1 MVKIAWKVINGYG
14 PYAYLQHS
22 MKSGGK
28 VTSKH
33 LAYLGKAGAG
43 GLVPGKHF
51 QVAAVP
57 GFAGGALLAP
67 MVPDETLGALKPD
80 PKAAVEHMAAQVLQ
94 GVAREDIEV
103 KPPGKTAP
111 VQGKPADWK
120 PQVPAQ
126 FKDMKLSE
134 GPEGEKGQPAISAPE
149 VKQLETAAASE
160 DPKKL
165 KAAIKGLA
173 DNARHLQKKAAIFN
187 AGSDLLSQVQDHVK
201 AAGKEPAAW
210 KPEISS
216 QSKAALKSQDGKPL
230 VSASNLKKL
239 EDAAASGDLKHLLS
253 TVGQM
258 AAPMENPGKNILA
271 DAGNHLFHQVLEHG
285 KAAHEPPAVPPK
297 VAPNFKVTQ
306 VPKDDEGQPLI
317 SGSSLAKLEEAA
329 ASGDPMA
336 LQLTVSQ
343 LAVFAPGKE
352 KTQAVYAAG
361 GQLLG
366 QMQGAA
372 APAPPQERPATALK
386 PQPPVFKIK
395 DVPKDAKGKP
405 LISKANI
412 KKLEDAAAS
421 GSLAQTNQV
430 AAELTDMTK
439 SKAKKKAIAEAFG
452 ELKDQHYAHQHQLY
466 AHAQAKPSGAEVAA
480 EAASQAPDTAAAS
493 GEAVAPNSKVANVP
507 KSPSPVGAGTQ
518 TPPGGGQ
525 PVSGGQAV
533 PTQEKLATAA
543 QSHPPEFK
551 LQEVPKDAKGKPL
564 ITKAN
569 IKRLEKAAASGD
581 ITQLHVVAVGLN
593 DMTKP
598 PAKKKA
604 IAAAFE
610 DLLAQLNAYQ
620 QAKLGNAEVAEVV
633 SSQAPATASPSEEEE
648 AVAPNFKVA
657 NVPKDAKG
665 NPLVRP
671 AHIKK
676 MEEAAASGDFNHLMD
691 TIDRIVANAKG
702 QEKALAAKKTGD
714 ELVKQLQGNKKAAM
728 GQMAGLLAQ
737 LQAKKA
743 AGKPAWTKL
752 EDAKGSTKGG
762 VYENAQGEKFY
773 LKCPLTPKHVQNEL
787 LARDLYKLA
796 GLQVLEGEAAEL
808 DGEVCLASRWNDKLT
823 GSGQN
828 PKDLDGTM
836 KGFAADAWLA
846 NWDSVGVGSSK
857 YDNILNLDGQAVR
870 VDTGGALLYHGTGAP
885 KGDKFGLEVT
895 EMEGLQDPKV
905 NPVAATVF
913 GDMTLD
919 EIVQSAQRVLAIDA
933 GDITAAV
940 QNRFPGDPDNLASQ
954 LLVRRNNI
962 SAWLSQQKTQAQIAE
977 EKDVPVEEVK
987 AESVAPNPEP
997 LTTTPKVGEAAK
1009 DNKGKALVSAAN
1021 VKKLEKAAATGNID
1035 TLNEVAEALTQK
1047 MLSPAKKSAIL
1058 NACAGL
1064 KAQLQGTPVMEGD
1077 GGSGLAETVEK
1088 VETGEVELPEQSV
1101 PKAKV
1106 VDQQSKALQQGTK
1119 DYDGDLE
1126 QVSGKKGSNEG
1137 GLFKDKKLET
1147 LHYIKWPNSPLR
1159 AKVEALTALLY
1170 GYAQVPVPLVRTIE
1184 FQNKDAVMSDWI
1196 DEAAPMTEAQMKK
1209 HRDVRDGFAV
1219 DAWLANWDVVGLSG
1233 DNIVA
1238 GPGNTAYRIDLGG
1251 AMLFRAQGKPKEFSG
1266 DVGELETLR
1275 DPGVNSEAAKV
1286 FAGMTLKELRASA
1299 SKVEAV
1305 TDLQIDQ
1312 AVDSLK
1318 LPKTSKDYPAS
1329 QFGEIAKDLPKMLKT
1344 RLKDRRDFIVE
1355 EVLASAEEQEKT
1367 AEDFQEATDLKDVSV
1382 EHLTAVLP
1390 KYNSHSPS
1398 STVKW
1403 ENTREVM
1410 VNELGK
1416 SKGASANAQSKAHY
1430 LGWKGSSNSPKGQV
1444 LRWAA
1449 GARQGEGRRE
1459 MKRLLKFN
1467 DFLVK
1472 KGSMGKVSAESA
1484 RKRLEAEA
1492 NKKTAQNLVSG
1503 LRVANKQNE
1512 IGHSLHN
1519 PGKKTITLYRGWK
1532 ADQLEYLKAS
1542 NLEVGDAWELEDPP
1556 LYSWSTS
1563 PNVAKSFSGH
1573 HGSKITKAQV
1583 PLEAIVLSDLVNS
1596 IGSYEG
1602 ETEVIFNG
1610 VPKLKTEVT
1619 HTF

>member
-67 MVPDETLGALKPD
+67 MVPDETLGALKPN

-126 FKDMKLSE
+126 FKDMKLSG
-134 GPEGEKGQPAISAPE
+134 GPEGEKGKPAISPPE
-149 VKQLETAAASE
+149 VKQLETAAASG

-165 KAAIKGLA
+165 KAAIKGMA
-173 DNARHLQKKAAIFN
+173 ENARHLQKKAAIFN

-201 AAGKEPAAW
+201 AAGKKPAAW

-216 QSKAALKSQDGKPL
+216 QTKAALKGQDGKPL

-253 TVGQM
+253 TVGQI

-285 KAAHEPPAVPPK
+285 KAANETPAVPPK

-336 LQLTVSQ
+336 LQISVSQ
-343 LAVFAPGKE
+343 IATMAPGEE

-386 PQPPVFKIK
+386 PQPPVFKVK
-395 DVPKDAKGKP
+395 DVLKDAKGKP

-412 KKLEDAAAS
+412 KKLEEAAAA
-421 GSLAQTNQV
+421 GSLAQLHLIAV
-430 AAELTDMTK
+430 GLGDMTK
-439 SKAKKKAIAEAFG
+439 PPAKKKAIAEAFG
-452 ELKDQHYAHQHQLY
+452 DLKDQHYDHQHQLY
-466 AHAQAKPSGAEVAA
+466 AHAQAKPDGAEVAA
-480 EAASQAPDTAAAS
+480 EAASQAPDTAATS
-493 GEAVAPNSKVANVP
+493 GEAVAPNFKVAKVP
-507 KSPSPVGAGTQ
+507 TSPS
-518 TPPGGGQ
+518 
-525 PVSGGQAV
+525 
-533 PTQEKLATAA
+533 
-543 QSHPPEFK
+543 
-551 LQEVPKDAKGKPL
+551 GKPL

-569 IKRLEKAAASGD
+569 I
-581 ITQLHVVAVGLN
+581 
-593 DMTKP
+593 
-598 PAKKKA
+598 
-604 IAAAFE
+604 
-610 DLLAQLNAYQ
+610 
-620 QAKLGNAEVAEVV
+620 
-633 SSQAPATASPSEEEE
+633 AT
-648 AVAPNFKVA
+648 
-657 NVPKDAKG
+657 
-665 NPLVRP
+665 L
-671 AHIKK
+671 
-676 MEEAAASGDFNHLMD
+676 EEAAASGEPGKVITSVGVLMD
-691 TIDRIVANAKG
+691 NTKPPARKQALFAVQQDLLG
-702 QEKALAAKKTGD
+702 QIQAH
-714 ELVKQLQGNKKAAM
+714 KQAEQGKL
-728 GQMAGLLAQ
+728 AGLFAQ
-737 LQAKKA
+737 LQAQKA
-743 AGKPAWTKL
+743 AGKPTWTKL

-762 VYENAQGEKFY
+762 VYEDANGEKFY
-773 LKCPLTPKHVQNEL
+773 LKCPPTPKHVQNEL

-828 PKDLDGTM
+828 PKDLDGTK
-836 KGFAADAWLA
+836 KGFVADAWLA

-857 YDNILNLDGQAVR
+857 YDNILNLDGYAVR
-870 VDTGGALLYHGTGAP
+870 VDTGGALLYQGTGAP
-885 KGDKFGLEVT
+885 KGETFGLEVT
-895 EMEGLQDPKV
+895 ELDGLRDPTL

-913 GDMTLD
+913 GDMTLG
-919 EIVQSAQRVLAIDA
+919 EIEQSAQRVLAIDA
-933 GDITAAV
+933 GDIVKAV
-940 QNRFPGDPDNLASQ
+940 HNRFPGDPDNLASQ

-962 SAWLSQQKTQAQIAE
+962 AAWLSQQKTQAQIAE

-987 AESVAPNPEP
+987 EESVAPNPEP
-997 LTTTPKVGEAAK
+997 LSTTPKVGEAAK
-1009 DNKGKALVSAAN
+1009 DNKGKSLVSAAN

-1088 VETGEVELPEQSV
+1088 VESGEVELPDQSV

-1170 GYAQVPVPLVRTIE
+1170 GYAQVPVPLVRTVK
-1184 FQNKDAVMSDWI
+1184 FQDKDAVMSDWI

-1596 IGSYEG
+1596 IGAYEG

-1619 HTF
+1619 HTY

>member
-1 MVKIAWKVINGYG
+1 MQA
-14 PYAYLQHS
+14 
-22 MKSGGK
+22 
-28 VTSKH
+28 
-33 LAYLGKAGAG
+33 KA
-43 GLVPGKHF
+43 H
-51 QVAAVP
+51 
-57 GFAGGALLAP
+57 
-67 MVPDETLGALKPD
+67 
-80 PKAAVEHMAAQVLQ
+80 
-94 GVAREDIEV
+94 R
-103 KPPGKTAP
+103 
-111 VQGKPADWK
+111 
-120 PQVPAQ
+120 
-126 FKDMKLSE
+126 
-134 GPEGEKGQPAISAPE
+134 
-149 VKQLETAAASE
+149 TAAA
-160 DPKKL
+160 P
-165 KAAIKGLA
+165 
-173 DNARHLQKKAAIFN
+173 
-187 AGSDLLSQVQDHVK
+187 
-201 AAGKEPAAW
+201 
-210 KPEISS
+210 
-216 QSKAALKSQDGKPL
+216 
-230 VSASNLKKL
+230 
-239 EDAAASGDLKHLLS
+239 
-253 TVGQM
+253 T
-258 AAPMENPGKNILA
+258 
-271 DAGNHLFHQVLEHG
+271 
-285 KAAHEPPAVPPK
+285 
-297 VAPNFKVTQ
+297 
-306 VPKDDEGQPLI
+306 
-317 SGSSLAKLEEAA
+317 
-329 ASGDPMA
+329 
-336 LQLTVSQ
+336 
-343 LAVFAPGKE
+343 
-352 KTQAVYAAG
+352 G
-361 GQLLG
+361 G
-366 QMQGAA
+366 
-372 APAPPQERPATALK
+372 E
-386 PQPPVFKIK
+386 
-395 DVPKDAKGKP
+395 
-405 LISKANI
+405 
-412 KKLEDAAAS
+412 
-421 GSLAQTNQV
+421 
-430 AAELTDMTK
+430 
-439 SKAKKKAIAEAFG
+439 
-452 ELKDQHYAHQHQLY
+452 
-466 AHAQAKPSGAEVAA
+466 
-480 EAASQAPDTAAAS
+480 
-493 GEAVAPNSKVANVP
+493 VAPNSEGKTLP
-507 KSPSPVGAGTQ
+507 K
-518 TPPGGGQ
+518 
-525 PVSGGQAV
+525 
-533 PTQEKLATAA
+533 
-543 QSHPPEFK
+543 
-551 LQEVPKDAKGKPL
+551 
-564 ITKAN
+564 IT
-569 IKRLEKAAASGD
+569 
-581 ITQLHVVAVGLN
+581 
-593 DMTKP
+593 
-598 PAKKKA
+598 
-604 IAAAFE
+604 E
-610 DLLAQLNAYQ
+610 D
-620 QAKLGNAEVAEVV
+620 K
-633 SSQAPATASPSEEEE
+633 
-648 AVAPNFKVA
+648 
-657 NVPKDAKG
+657 
-665 NPLVRP
+665 PLVR
-671 AHIKK
+671 ASDVKK

-691 TIDRIVANAKG
+691 TIDHIVANAEG
-702 QEKALAAKKTGD
+702 QAKALAAKEKGAG
-714 ELVKQLQGNKKAAM
+714 LAKQLQANK
-728 GQMAGLLAQ
+728 MAGLLAQ
-737 LQAKKA
+737 LQAKKE

-762 VYENAQGEKFY
+762 VYEDANGEKFY
-773 LKCPLTPKHVQNEL
+773 LKCPPTPKHVQNEL

-828 PKDLDGTM
+828 PKDLDGTK
-836 KGFAADAWLA
+836 KGFVADAWLA

-857 YDNILNLDGQAVR
+857 YDNILNLDGYAVR
-870 VDTGGALLYHGTGAP
+870 VDTGGALLYQGTGAP
-885 KGDKFGLEVT
+885 KGETFGLEVT
-895 EMEGLQDPKV
+895 ELDGLRDPTL

-913 GDMTLD
+913 GDMTLG
-919 EIVQSAQRVLAIDA
+919 EIEQSAQRVLAIDA
-933 GDITAAV
+933 GDIVKAV
-940 QNRFPGDPDNLASQ
+940 HNRFPGDPDNLASQ

-962 SAWLSQQKTQAQIAE
+962 AAWLSQQKTQAQIAE

-987 AESVAPNPEP
+987 EESVAPNPEP
-997 LTTTPKVGEAAK
+997 LSTTPKVGEAAK
-1009 DNKGKALVSAAN
+1009 DNKGKSLVSAAN

-1088 VETGEVELPEQSV
+1088 VESGEVELPDQSV

-1170 GYAQVPVPLVRTIE
+1170 GYAQVPVPLVRTVK
-1184 FQNKDAVMSDWI
+1184 FQDKDAVMSDWI

-1532 ADQLEYLKAS
+1532 GRPTGIPESQQPEGRRCLGAGGPAPVQLVHLAQRGPELLRAS
-1542 NLEVGDAWELEDPP
+1542 RVENNESAGPAGRHRPQRPGQLHWL
-1556 LYSWSTS
+1556 L
-1563 PNVAKSFSGH
+1563 
-1573 HGSKITKAQV
+1573 
-1583 PLEAIVLSDLVNS
+1583 
-1596 IGSYEG
+1596 
-1602 ETEVIFNG
+1602 
-1610 VPKLKTEVT
+1610 
-1619 HTF
+1619 

>member
-67 MVPDETLGALKPD
+67 MVPDETLGALKPN
-80 PKAAVEHMAAQVLQ
+80 PKAAVEHMADQVLQ

-111 VQGKPADWK
+111 VQGKPAGWK

-149 VKQLETAAASE
+149 VKKLEAAAASG

-165 KAAIKGLA
+165 KDAIKGLA

-216 QSKAALKSQDGKPL
+216 QSKAALKGQDGKPL
-230 VSASNLKKL
+230 VNASNLKKM

-253 TVGQM
+253 TVGQI

-285 KAAHEPPAVPPK
+285 KAANEPPAVPAK

-343 LAVFAPGKE
+343 IATMAPGEE

-386 PQPPVFKIK
+386 PQPPVYKVK
-395 DVPKDAKGKP
+395 EVPKDAKGKP
-405 LISKANI
+405 LISKANV
-412 KKLEDAAAS
+412 KKLEQAAAS
-421 GSLAQTNQV
+421 GSLAQLHLIAV
-430 AAELTDMTK
+430 GLGDMTK
-439 SKAKKKAIAEAFG
+439 S
-452 ELKDQHYAHQHQLY
+452 
-466 AHAQAKPSGAEVAA
+466 
-480 EAASQAPDTAAAS
+480 
-493 GEAVAPNSKVANVP
+493 
-507 KSPSPVGAGTQ
+507 
-518 TPPGGGQ
+518 
-525 PVSGGQAV
+525 
-533 PTQEKLATAA
+533 
-543 QSHPPEFK
+543 
-551 LQEVPKDAKGKPL
+551 
-564 ITKAN
+564 
-569 IKRLEKAAASGD
+569 
-581 ITQLHVVAVGLN
+581 
-593 DMTKP
+593 

-604 IAAAFE
+604 IAGAFG
-610 DLLAQLNAYQ
+610 DLKDQHYDHEKQLYA
-620 QAKLGNAEVAEVV
+620 QAKPAGAEVAPE
-633 SSQAPATASPSEEEE
+633 AATGGE
-648 AVAPNFKVA
+648 VAPNSEGKTL
-657 NVPKDAKG
+657 PKTTEDK
-665 NPLVRP
+665 PLVR
-671 AHIKK
+671 ASDVKK

-691 TIDRIVANAKG
+691 TIDHIVANAKG
-702 QEKALAAKKTGD
+702 QAKALAAKEKGA
-714 ELVKQLQGNKKAAM
+714 ELAKQLQANK
-728 GQMAGLLAQ
+728 MAGLLAQ
-737 LQAKKA
+737 LQAKKEA
-743 AGKPAWTKL
+743 EKPAWTKL
-752 EDAKGSTKGG
+752 EEAKGSTKGG
-762 VYENAQGEKFY
+762 VYEDAKGEKFY
-773 LKCPLTPKHVQNEL
+773 LKCPPTPKHAHNEL

-796 GLQVLEGEAAEL
+796 GLKVLEGEATEL

-823 GSGQN
+823 GSGTN
-828 PKDLDGTM
+828 PKDLDGTK

-846 NWDSVGVGSSK
+846 NWDGVGVGTSK

-895 EMEGLQDPKV
+895 EMEGLRDPKV

-962 SAWLSQQKTQAQIAE
+962 AAWLSQQKTQAQIAE

-987 AESVAPNPEP
+987 EESVAPNPEP
-997 LTTTPKVGEAAK
+997 LSTTPKVDEVAK

-1035 TLNEVAEALTQK
+1035 TLSEVAEALTQK

-1088 VETGEVELPEQSV
+1088 VESGEVELPDQSV

-1184 FQNKDAVMSDWI
+1184 FQDKDAVMSDWI
-1196 DEAAPMTEAQMKK
+1196 DEAAPMTEAQMKQ
-1209 HRDVRDGFAV
+1209 HRDVREGFAV

-1275 DPGVNSEAAKV
+1275 DPGVNAEAAKV

-1329 QFGEIAKDLPKMLKT
+1329 QFGETAKDLPKMLKT

-1367 AEDFQEATDLKDVSV
+1367 AMDFQEATDLKAVSV
-1382 EHLTAVLP
+1382 EHLTAALP
-1390 KYNSHSPS
+1390 KYNSHYPS

-1403 ENTREVM
+1403 ENTRGVM

-1416 SKGASANAQSKAHY
+1416 SKGASANAQTKAHY
-1430 LGWKGSSNSPKGQV
+1430 LGWKGSSHSPKGQV

-1472 KGSMGKVSAESA
+1472 KGSMGTVSAESA
-1484 RKRLEAEA
+1484 KQHLEAETVE
-1492 NKKTAQNLVSG
+1492 KTAQNLVSG

-1542 NLEVGDAWELEDPP
+1542 NLKVGDAWELEDPP

-1563 PNVAKSFSGH
+1563 PNVAQSFSGH

-1583 PLEAIVLSDLVNS
+1583 PLDAIVLSDLVNS
-1596 IGSYEG
+1596 IGAYEG
-1602 ETEVIFNG
+1602 ETEVVFNG
-1610 VPKLKTEVT
+1610 IPKLKTEVT
-1619 HTF
+1619 HTY